1 MTEANEDIFAKGLLD
16 LLSPV
21 VLECDERIND
31 VLASQAD
38 LSQQIDLLTNG
49 THLVNCTNTLELQH
63 FMSIS
68 TLPTLAPYIQK
79 LSNAKERMDNVN
91 TTLTQI
97 NARLDRIQKG
107 GTPQVKK

>member
-1 MTEANEDIFAKGLLD
+1 MAETVTANQTQPEPQPQAQASPYIQANEDTFAKGLLE

-49 THLVNCTNTLELQH
+49 TC
-63 FMSIS
+63 
-68 TLPTLAPYIQK
+68 LPNSFVI
-79 LSNAKERMDNVN
+79 
-91 TTLTQI
+91 
-97 NARLDRIQKG
+97 
-107 GTPQVKK
+107 